1 MDFETE
7 FDSRAAASRG
17 IWLHIEHPSRKGEKL
32 FADNDPAKP
41 RRVLLLGRE
50 APEAGVHYA
59 RIARARAK
67 EAVAAKDAKA
77 TALPKTNEELHAE
90 LVELAKPLVLAFENV
105 EFDGKPATKDHAER
119 FLNMQL
125 INGNEEQISF
135 VEQVLRAAGDREEAL
150 GNASAI

>member
-1 MDFETE
+1 MSDFEAE

-32 FADNDPAKP
+32 YADGDPTKP

-67 EAVAAKDAKA
+67 DAAANAGKDPKSVAM
-77 TALPKTNEELHAE
+77 PKTNEELHAE
-90 LVELAKPLVLAFENV
+90 LVELAKPLVMAFENV
-105 EFDGKPATKDHAER
+105 EFGGKPATKADAER

-125 INGNEEQISF
+125 INGNEDQVSF
-135 VEQVLRAAGDREEAL
+135 VEQVLRVAGDREASL
-150 GNASAI
+150 GNA